1 MPLKVTPLDEVAQEH
16 LESLLEV
23 MEQART
29 QILARLGT
37 VDHSQF
43 SKELEERLMLMLA
56 LPVLPPYP

>member
-1 MPLKVTPLDEVAQEH
+1 MPLKVTPLDEVAQEQ

-37 VDHSQF
+37 VDRSQF
-43 SKELEERLMLMLA
+43 SKELEERLMLTLA